1 MRNEVNPIPDGY
13 SAPVPSLV
21 VDGAAAAID
30 FYTKA
35 FGAKETGR
43 MAGPNGK
50 IVHADLS
57 IGSGHI
63 MLADPMMGSKSP
75 KALGGSPVTICLY
88 VENSD
93 KVVERAISSGAS
105 VVRPVQDEF
114 WGDRAGQVRDPFG
127 HIWYILTRVED
138 LSKISRE
145 EMRKRGEAFFQA
157 ETAKV

>member
-1 MRNEVNPIPDGY
+1 MRNDVNPIPNGY
-13 SAPVPSLV
+13 TAPVPSLV

-35 FGAKETGR
+35 FGAKENGR
-43 MAGPNGK
+43 MAGPDGK

-57 IGSGHI
+57 IGEGHI
-63 MLADPMMGSKSP
+63 MLADPMMGAKSP
-75 KALGGSPVTICLY
+75 KALGGTPVTICIY

-93 KVVERAISSGAS
+93 KVVERAVSSGAS
-105 VVRPVQDEF
+105 VLRPVQNEF

-127 HIWYILTRVED
+127 HIWYVLTRVED
-138 LSKISRE
+138 LSKISPE

-157 ETAKV
+157 ETVRA